1 VKKEYSI
8 IIKLIFLILISL
20 FAISSFAQKADSCIW
35 VVTNRVVNS
44 ENENKLFF
52 GSYIS
57 PDKQLRFIEAC
68 KCQKD
73 KWDYQRKNDFTE
85 LLRDINPYEDI
96 VVFAHGDYKKFDD
109 AVLRALEIHREHN
122 VNVILFTW
130 PSKLPDKS
138 GIKNFKNSQK
148 NVDLSIDNFVELLL
162 LIQNYKLEHPK
173 IAHNVN
179 FSLFHHSL
187 GNRFIKKMMEN
198 NKDEPL
204 SDNLFNNLILNAA
217 AVNQEGH
224 KIWVDKIQFAENI
237 YITSN
242 KSDFNLNGARLF
254 SKQGKQL
261 GERIKPPLS
270 ENANYINFTK
280 AVGFKIATGTSH
292 TYFIGTIPEKN
303 PLIKS
308 FYSDL
313 FHGGK
318 IDLQNT
324 KMFQLNKKG
333 LGYDILKKE
342 S

>member
-1 VKKEYSI
+1 MMRKNTI
-8 IIKLIFLILISL
+8 IFKLIILLL
-20 FAISSFAQKADSCIW
+20 FPFAAISTLAQKADSCIW
-35 VVTNRVVNS
+35 VVTNRVIDS
-44 ENENKLFF
+44 ENENNVNF

-57 PDKQLRFIEAC
+57 PDKQLSFIEAC
-68 KCQKD
+68 ICEKEN
-73 KWDYQRKNDFTE
+73 WVYQSKNDFTD
-85 LLRDINPYEDI
+85 LLSDINPYEDI
-96 VVFAHGDYKKFDD
+96 VVFVHGDHKNFDD
-109 AVLRALEIHREHN
+109 AVFRALEIHREHN

-148 NVDLSIDNFVELLL
+148 NVDLSIDNFVELLV
-162 LIQNYKLEHPK
+162 LIQEYKAEHPE
-173 IAHNVN
+173 ITANVN

-187 GNRFIKKMMEN
+187 GNRFILKMIQGD
-198 NKDEPL
+198 KDKVLE
-204 SDNLFNNLILNAA
+204 DKLFNNLVLNAA

-224 KIWVDKIQFAENI
+224 KVWVDQIQFAENI

-292 TYFIGTIPEKN
+292 TYFIGSIPEKN
-303 PLIKS
+303 PKIKS

-313 FHGGK
+313 FHGK
-318 IDLQNT
+318 KVDLQNT
-324 KMFQLNKKG
+324 KMYQLNKKG
-333 LGYDILKKE
+333 LGYDILKK
-342 S
+342 